1 MGQGDVTKQTLSFA
15 LKELMVS
22 RPLDKIRVS
31 DVTGVAHVARNTFY
45 YHFSDINELLAWT
58 YDNEVVNGLGRFQGI
73 NTWQEGLLQVLDYT
87 EMNKAFCLNTFHSLS
102 RDRLEHFLYDITFN
116 MLKTIMSDNP
126 KMSHVSSKTRCEI
139 ADFYGR
145 AIVAQIIHWLVIN
158 LREEK
163 RDLVSRIERMTV
175 GALEKIAHCEKRQ
188 IK

>member
-1 MGQGDVTKQTLSFA
+1 MGQGYVTKQALSFA

-22 RPLDKIRVS
+22 QPLDKIRVNH
-31 DVTGVAHVARNTFY
+31 VTDEAHVSRNTFY

-73 NTWQEGLLQVLDYT
+73 NTWQEGLMRVLDYT
-87 EMNKAFCLNTFHSLS
+87 EMNKGFCLNTFHSLS
-102 RDRLEHFLYDITFN
+102 RERLEHFLYEITFN
-116 MLKTIMSDNP
+116 MLKRIMADNP
-126 KMSHVSSKTRCEI
+126 KMVNVPDKTRCEI

-163 RDLVSRIERMTV
+163 NDFVDRIERMTV
-175 GALEKIAHCEKRQ
+175 GTLEKVTNDRKRT
-188 IK
+188 